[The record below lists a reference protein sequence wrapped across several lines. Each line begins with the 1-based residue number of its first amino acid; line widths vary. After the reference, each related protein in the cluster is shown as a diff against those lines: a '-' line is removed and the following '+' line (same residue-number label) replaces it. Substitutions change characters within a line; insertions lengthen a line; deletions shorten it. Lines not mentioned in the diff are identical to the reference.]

1 MLTKWGEM
9 WWSIAVV
16 NSRDW
21 CCYEVTAGK
30 QCMFH
35 YQCNIVVPHVPF
47 KATNSTNVNGNICT
61 ELFVHCTYAL
71 HVVDKIHI
79 PK

>member
-9 WWSIAVV
+9 WLSIAVV

-21 CCYEVTAGK
+21 WCYEVTAGK
-30 QCMFH
+30 HMFQH
-35 YQCNIVVPHVPF
+35 QYNKVVPHVPF
-47 KATNSTNVNGNICT
+47 KATSNTNVSGNICT

-71 HVVDKIHI
+71 HVVYKIHVS
-79 PK
+79 K